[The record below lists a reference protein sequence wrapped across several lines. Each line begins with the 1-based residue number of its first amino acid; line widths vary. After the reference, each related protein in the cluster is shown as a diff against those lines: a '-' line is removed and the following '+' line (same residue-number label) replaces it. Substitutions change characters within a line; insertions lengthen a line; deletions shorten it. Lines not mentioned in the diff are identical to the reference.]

1 MTYLTD
7 KSLLTRVPPAVRQIP
22 CGEGVLLVT
31 SEELSSPDNPQ
42 HMAQAQVLWK
52 ALNEWR

>member
-1 MTYLTD
+1 
-7 KSLLTRVPPAVRQIP
+7 VRQIP